1 MDKGLRRVAVVAL
14 AVGALLGPANP
25 AQAAET
31 SQVEVA
37 ALPSYDTWLA
47 DVTAVAGNAERYLD
61 ARLPAAGVRA
71 AIVLDIDNTALVEE
85 YSSDPVFY
93 PATAP
98 ILEIA
103 QQAKADG
110 AAVFFVTARPEI
122 IYLWTQHNLGE
133 VGYPIDGLYTRATF
147 DFSSNE
153 TMKTNA
159 RIAIERRGYTIV
171 ANIGNNTSDLNGG
184 HAERT
189 FKLPDYNGQLS

>member
-1 MDKGLRRVAVVAL
+1 MHRGLRRAAVVVL
-14 AVGALLGPANP
+14 AVGALLSPANP
-25 AQAAET
+25 VRAAEP
-31 SQVEVA
+31 SRVAVA

-47 DVTAVAGNAERYLD
+47 DVAAVAGTAERYLD

-71 AIVLDIDNTALVEE
+71 AVVLDIDNTALAEA
-85 YSSDPVFY
+85 YSSDRIFY

-98 ILEIA
+98 ILEVA

-110 AAVFFVTARPEI
+110 AAIFFVTARPEI

-133 VGYPIDGLYTRATF
+133 VGYPVDGLYARATF

-171 ANIGNNTSDLNGG
+171 ANLGNNTSDLNGG

-189 FKLPDYNGQLS
+189 FKLPDYDGQLS